1 MGVGWVLRVW
11 VSCRGPWAWAWVSWA
26 RDTRHARGG
35 VKGSEAIRKVKYDYI
50 PEELA
55 TDRGDALEARW

>member
-1 MGVGWVLRVW
+1 M
-11 VSCRGPWAWAWVSWA
+11 SWAWVSWA
-26 RDTRHARGG
+26 RDTRHARG

-55 TDRGDALEARW
+55 TDRGDTLEARG